1 MTFTRF
7 AMRAGIVFVVAFM
20 LAVAIGVHDALTPVI
35 AVLALGGLIACG
47 NLFYGKNS
55 HGAMAQSRTR
65 PAQEAQNRANDE
77 AQEQARQQRQQ
88 ARQQHHGGRRQSANQ
103 LASQFANQLRRRRTD
118 PADGPPS
125 P

>member
-77 AQEQARQQRQQ
+77 AQEQARQQ
-88 ARQQHHGGRRQSANQ
+88 HHGGRRQSANQ